1 MLTNNNHTI
10 LKDQS
15 FDAHYRVLTIR
26 MQKAVSPQE
35 LKPTLRKIVEEE
47 LRGNYEMEK
56 YETYTKT
63 MYRVAAVRKP

>member
-1 MLTNNNHTI
+1 MLTKNNHTV

-15 FDAHYRVLTIR
+15 FDANHRILTIR
-26 MQKAVSPQE
+26 MQKAISPQE
-35 LKPTLRKIVEEE
+35 LKPTLRRIVEHE

-63 MYRVAAVRKP
+63 MYRVAAVRKS

>member
-1 MLTNNNHTI
+1 MIENNHTI

-15 FDAHYRVLTIR
+15 FDANHRILTIR
-26 MQKAVSPQE
+26 MQKAISPTE
-35 LKPTLRKIVEEE
+35 LKPTLRKIVEQE

-63 MYRVAAVRKP
+63 MYRVATVRKS